1 MVTEKVNEVL
11 NRMLDAEAGELAG
24 AARYERSGGRKAY
37 RAGHYE
43 RDLTVKAGKLS
54 VRVPRLKGALFGSVV
69 IERHRRREGSVEEA
83 LIDMVPAGVSTRR
96 VDDTGR
102 TLCVGG
108 NAVPDPVYLV
118 KSVFRFLSGIFFGFM
133 QGACGRWFIVWFC
146 RT

>member
-102 TLCVGG
+102 TLCVWGG
-108 NAVPDPVYLV
+108 MP
-118 KSVFRFLSGIFFGFM
+118 S
-133 QGACGRWFIVWFC
+133 
-146 RT
+146 RTLCI